1 MATDGWTTSTYD
13 VPDPVWPKI
22 ETQLAGRRV
31 HGKRIPRR
39 RLVTAALIEA
49 SEDPELLERLV
60 RRLEAMGPD
69 AFD

>member
-13 VPDPVWPKI
+13 VPDEVWPKI

-49 SEDPELLERLV
+49 AEDPEFLDRLV
-60 RRLEAMGPD
+60 RRLEAMDPD
-69 AFD
+69 AFS